1 MKKFSKILTILLLC
15 SFLSSSLKFAPVT
28 QDRELSSQYEL
39 LADYNELYG
48 IEPKQTSKPLSAD
61 AKSQNKVLKYL
72 AVFIEFLDSDTM
84 TSNHLDDKQS
94 VENAKKL
101 FNSPDFFEMDT
112 INGKIEVPSFKKYY
126 EMQSYGK
133 LSITT
138 EIFPRVNGEVVSY
151 RDSHPVGYYMPY
163 SDSNQIG
170 YKDKTES
177 MNRETELV
185 NSAIAFVS
193 NEIDAAG
200 IAESEVDTDSN
211 GIIDA
216 ISFFI
221 EGQDVLSAS
230 ISWGDLLWS
239 HKLDNYGLSSK
250 ILGKQVISYNLLYT
264 YDYTEAAGLFSLNR
278 GTYGTIMHEYGHTL
292 GLFDLYR
299 FDHSGSTPVGFYDL
313 MGQSSGSNPS
323 DLLTYFTTEY
333 SSMLAWHDPLPVIDK
348 STTNITVQKPKYLD
362 DSEQRAIKIQPD
374 KSSKEFFIVEYH
386 EKKNTYSSYSADES
400 GLIVYRVNDN
410 NKYQGDKEGG
420 DHGELDHIFIYRPE
434 EPFLG
439 AGAGKLSQATLN
451 MNRKTL
457 GKALDPSVTTFDN
470 KSIYYSNGTNSG
482 VVIEVIAETADSITF
497 NVTLPSLAGSG
508 TKQDPYLIKTPD
520 DFIYFMKLDTSGK
533 YYKLTSDLDFANMTY
548 PSINFKGNLDG
559 NGKKLKNIV
568 SSTGVFDDLGD
579 YSTHSKIENIYIENI
594 TVQSTKGSYLGGFA
608 STTAN
613 VTIENVHLTS
623 GSVKNAKD
631 LFDNSL
637 ASTGGFVGNASSDT
651 TIRNCSS
658 ALSVEAP
665 RSVGGFIGL
674 NSNSLIENCFTTGSV
689 KGDLY
694 VGSFIA
700 QQYITDSS
708 YKIPKNAYYIINT
721 SIPSVG
727 TYANQLHNTSALD
740 PSNLGIGL
748 VGISTQDKM
757 IISINE
763 TKRLELTTYP
773 STTLSYDLSVEDT
786 LIASV
791 SNNVIRGLAKGS
803 TTIYTNIHVGT
814 NIMRL
819 STTLTVRD
827 ETVQITEEEVLNYLG
842 LTKKE
847 GYLVGFTLGDSV
859 QNVKNM
865 LSSFDGVTLQK
876 FQDATGTEITSG
888 IIATGM
894 KFALEIDNVV
904 YDYTVVIKGD
914 ANGDGL
920 IYATDYVKI
929 KNQIMGRPTLQGAY
943 YLAADIDNDG
953 NIYATDYVKIKNYIM
968 GRGEIPQK

>member
-28 QDRELSSQYEL
+28 QDRKLSNQYEL

-48 IEPKQTSKPLSAD
+48 IESRQTSKPISSD
-61 AKSQNKVLKYL
+61 TKSQNRILKYL
-72 AVFIEFLDSDTM
+72 AVFIEFSDSDTM
-84 TSNHLDDKQS
+84 TNNHLDDKQS

-333 SSMLAWHDPLPVIDK
+333 SSMLAWHDPLPIIDK
-348 STTNITVQKPKYLD
+348 TTTNITVQKPKYLD

-374 KSSKEFFIVEYH
+374 KSSK
-386 EKKNTYSSYSADES
+386 
-400 GLIVYRVNDN
+400 
-410 NKYQGDKEGG
+410 
-420 DHGELDHIFIYRPE
+420 
-434 EPFLG
+434 
-439 AGAGKLSQATLN
+439 
-451 MNRKTL
+451 
-457 GKALDPSVTTFDN
+457 
-470 KSIYYSNGTNSG
+470 
-482 VVIEVIAETADSITF
+482 
-497 NVTLPSLAGSG
+497 
-508 TKQDPYLIKTPD
+508 
-520 DFIYFMKLDTSGK
+520 
-533 YYKLTSDLDFANMTY
+533 
-548 PSINFKGNLDG
+548 
-559 NGKKLKNIV
+559 
-568 SSTGVFDDLGD
+568 
-579 YSTHSKIENIYIENI
+579 
-594 TVQSTKGSYLGGFA
+594 
-608 STTAN
+608 
-613 VTIENVHLTS
+613 
-623 GSVKNAKD
+623 
-631 LFDNSL
+631 
-637 ASTGGFVGNASSDT
+637 
-651 TIRNCSS
+651 
-658 ALSVEAP
+658 
-665 RSVGGFIGL
+665 
-674 NSNSLIENCFTTGSV
+674 
-689 KGDLY
+689 
-694 VGSFIA
+694 
-700 QQYITDSS
+700 
-708 YKIPKNAYYIINT
+708 
-721 SIPSVG
+721 
-727 TYANQLHNTSALD
+727 
-740 PSNLGIGL
+740 
-748 VGISTQDKM
+748 
-757 IISINE
+757 
-763 TKRLELTTYP
+763 
-773 STTLSYDLSVEDT
+773 
-786 LIASV
+786 
-791 SNNVIRGLAKGS
+791 
-803 TTIYTNIHVGT
+803 
-814 NIMRL
+814 
-819 STTLTVRD
+819 
-827 ETVQITEEEVLNYLG
+827 
-842 LTKKE
+842 
-847 GYLVGFTLGDSV
+847 
-859 QNVKNM
+859 
-865 LSSFDGVTLQK
+865 
-876 FQDATGTEITSG
+876 
-888 IIATGM
+888 
-894 KFALEIDNVV
+894 
-904 YDYTVVIKGD
+904 
-914 ANGDGL
+914 
-920 IYATDYVKI
+920 
-929 KNQIMGRPTLQGAY
+929 
-943 YLAADIDNDG
+943 
-953 NIYATDYVKIKNYIM
+953 
-968 GRGEIPQK
+968 